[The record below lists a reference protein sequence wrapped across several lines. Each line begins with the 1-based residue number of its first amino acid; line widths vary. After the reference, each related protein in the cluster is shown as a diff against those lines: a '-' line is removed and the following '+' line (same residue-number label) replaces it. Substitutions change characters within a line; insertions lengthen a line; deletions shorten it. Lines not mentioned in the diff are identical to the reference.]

1 MPEEHARAIPSREE
15 QLKALFEEAAKQPGI
30 RDLIQLQQQSWYQLA
45 VAQRQPLTTVIRH
58 TSASTDS
65 LTPSF

>member
-1 MPEEHARAIPSREE
+1 MTREE

-45 VAQRQPLTTVIRH
+45 VAQRQLFATEIRH
-58 TSASTDS
+58 TSASADS
-65 LTPSF
+65 LTPSL